1 MCETFLSTK
10 GLTSTFSLNRIKYL
24 KGKKWLVLLLLLMLF
39 SATLAAWLSEWRCLQ
54 VGPQLCFRLTGD
66 GSSRHSVQTFMVT
79 RG

>member
-24 KGKKWLVLLLLLMLF
+24 KGKKWLILLLLLMLF

-54 VGPQLCFRLTGD
+54 VGPQLCFRLTVD